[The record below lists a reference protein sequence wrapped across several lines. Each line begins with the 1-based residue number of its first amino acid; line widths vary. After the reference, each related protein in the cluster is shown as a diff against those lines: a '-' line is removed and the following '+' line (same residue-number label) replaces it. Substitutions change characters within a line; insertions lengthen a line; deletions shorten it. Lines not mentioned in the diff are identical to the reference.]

1 MSRRPW
7 TVVEVE
13 MLRRNFPDSR
23 TDDLA
28 QALGRNYGPVAQK
41 AASLGLVKSD
51 AYLQSPAAHRLDGVK
66 GIGTRIQPG
75 AVPWNKGLR
84 GVVGV
89 QEACRAT
96 QFKKGRPA
104 EEARN
109 YLPVGTI
116 RINADGC
123 LERKLTDDPSLA
135 PARRWEPVHRL
146 VWIEAH
152 GPVPAGHV
160 VVFLPGRRTTELERI
175 TLDAVELVT
184 RRELMNRNTVH
195 AKYPPELA
203 RLVQLRGALQ
213 RQINRKTKEAETA

>member
-160 VVFLPGRRTTELERI
+160 VVFLPGRRATELERI